1 MLTKL
6 TIIIVINRFV
16 LIVNFCNRFDKALTE
31 IFQFCRAL
39 LTTISVSPSPSILL
53 TVHYLLLFLTL
64 SLPPSLSIYLCYT
77 FSAPLSLSFSL
88 SIQLSE
94 SLSHLYITLCN
105 FSHTNIFFG
114 LNYHTSHIRSFI
126 FCSYVR
132 ACSFGS
138 Q

>member
-1 MLTKL
+1 VLTKL

-16 LIVNFCNRFDKALTE
+16 LIVNFCNCFDKALTE

-39 LTTISVSPSPSILL
+39 LTTLSVSPSPSILL

-77 FSAPLSLSFSL
+77 FTAPLSLSLFNYLNLSLISISL
-88 SIQLSE
+88 SVIFLTQ
-94 SLSHLYITLCN
+94 T
-105 FSHTNIFFG
+105 FFFG

-138 Q
+138 QWI